1 MNPLQNKCLFPIGFL
16 KVHTCPT
23 APLCCA
29 SMMHQPSW
37 DSMASV
43 TSELTIMACVDGWR
57 MKTTGLDTCC
67 DLRNWSGSWRRAAI
81 SALADHKTL
90 SRCRMIT
97 AAQYSRSV
105 RPPPQES
112 VLAAAQQLQCWA
124 RRSSLPSSPP
134 ACMLR
139 FFRQSPC
146 EACSRFRERP
156 RADCEQR
163 HIKCLFATV
172 HFPANLQGSP
182 KQHS

>member
-105 RPPPQES
+105 RPPPRRVCSRPHSSCS
-112 VLAAAQQLQCWA
+112 VGRAVPHC
-124 RRSSLPSSPP
+124 RRHHLH
-134 ACMLR
+134 
-139 FFRQSPC
+139 
-146 EACSRFRERP
+146 ACSAFSGSLRVR
-156 RADCEQR
+156 RAADSASD
-163 HIKCLFATV
+163 HGPIVNSDT
-172 HFPANLQGSP
+172 
-182 KQHS
+182 